1 MLADCAAEIYKAR
14 LMLMHI
20 AYKAENGLDMTQE
33 TRLPKYFW
41 PIWFIRSWIPR
52 SSFMGHS
59 GTHEIPLADWYTS
72 IRSQRLVDGPDEVH
86 RWKVGKNVLR
96 AYERDGTTAM
106 AAGGD
111 LL

>member
-1 MLADCAAEIYKAR
+1 MNKLKHISFDLDGTIIDSRQSVADS
-14 LMLMHI
+14 
-20 AYKAENGLDMTQE
+20 
-33 TRLPKYFW
+33 
-41 PIWFIRSWIPR
+41 FITALQLHGSLGYSRD
-52 SSFMGHS
+52 
-59 GTHEIPLADWYTS
+59 TPLADWYTS

-86 RWKVGKNVLR
+86 RWKIGKNVLR

>member
-1 MLADCAAEIYKAR
+1 
-14 LMLMHI
+14 
-20 AYKAENGLDMTQE
+20 MTQE
-33 TRLPKYFW
+33 NSIAKIFLANMVQQVVDTSLQLHGSLGYSRD
-41 PIWFIRSWIPR
+41 
-52 SSFMGHS
+52 
-59 GTHEIPLADWYTS
+59 TPLADWYTS

-96 AYERDGTTAM
+96 AYAKDGTTAM